1 MMRPTEAVKQ
11 IEYVIDATT
20 TDGGRRCAAGYRP
33 AFERVHAAGD
43 GADVAELATALGDE
57 VRDGNRPNPAEAGRA
72 ADELLGVATDGG
84 E

>member
-1 MMRPTEAVKQ
+1 MRPGEAVRQ

-43 GADVAELATALGDE
+43 GDDVADLAAALGDE
-57 VRDGNRPNPAEAGRA
+57 VRDGARPDPAAAGRV

-84 E
+84 S

>member
-1 MMRPTEAVKQ
+1 MRPSEAVRQ

-33 AFERVHAAGD
+33 AFERVHAAGSE
-43 GADVAELATALGDE
+43 GDVADLAAALGDE
-57 VRDGNRPNPAEAGRA
+57 VRDGARPDPAAAGRA
-72 ADELLGVATDGG
+72 ADELLEVATDGG

>member
-1 MMRPTEAVKQ
+1 MRPSEAVRQ
-11 IEYVIDATT
+11 IEYVIDATS

-43 GADVAELATALGDE
+43 GADVADLAAALGAE
-57 VRDGNRPNPAEAGRA
+57 VRGGARPDPAEAGKV

>member
-1 MMRPTEAVKQ
+1 MRPSEAVRQ
-11 IEYVIDATT
+11 IEHVIDANT

-33 AFERVHAAGD
+33 AFERVHAAGT
-43 GADVAELATALGDE
+43 GADVADLAAKVGAD
-57 VRDGNRPNPAEAGRA
+57 VSDGGRPNPAQAGRM

>member
-1 MMRPTEAVKQ
+1 MRPSEAVRQ

-33 AFERVHAAGD
+33 AFERVHAAGGD
-43 GADVAELATALGDE
+43 GDVADLASVLCAEMRAG
-57 VRDGNRPNPAEAGRA
+57 GRPKPAEAGRV

>member
-1 MMRPTEAVKQ
+1 MRPSEAVRQ

-33 AFERVHAAGD
+33 AFERVHAAGG
-43 GADVAELATALGDE
+43 GADVADLAATLGAE
-57 VRDGNRPNPAEAGRA
+57 VRDGSRPDPAEAGRV